1 MNIIPIVEIFLSV
14 QGEGP
19 NVGARCIFVRV
30 KNCDFSCSF
39 CDSKFTWA
47 RYNSPVV
54 NMTPDQL
61 SDKLVEMCTSTNC
74 HRVVLTGG
82 NPCIYDDL
90 DNVIFELRENNILVD
105 VETQGSLFPDWLE
118 SVDTIV
124 FSPKPPSSGM
134 EDTYDRITYF
144 LNNRL
149 RGYNSRI
156 IQAAIKVPVFNQEDI
171 EFARR
176 YAKFTN
182 EYNSS
187 NKLQL
192 KMYLSVGNS
201 DVNTT
206 ESIRYRVLVDYEKLL
221 DTINENPE
229 DFQNVFILPQ
239 LHTLIWGN
247 KQGV

>member
-1 MNIIPIVEIFLSV
+1 MDTIPIVEIFGPTV

-19 NVGARCIFVRV
+19 NAGARCIFIRV
-30 KNCDFSCSF
+30 KNCDFKCSF

-47 RYNSPVV
+47 SCTSAVE
-54 NMTPDQL
+54 NMTPQQI

-82 NPCIYDDL
+82 NPCIYDEL
-90 DNVIFELRENNILVD
+90 DNVIVDLHRNNILVD
-105 VETQGSLFPDWLE
+105 VETQGSLFPDWLQ
-118 SVDTIV
+118 SIDTIV

-134 EDTYDRITYF
+134 EDTYDRIAYF
-144 LNNRL
+144 LYTRISEL
-149 RGYNSRI
+149 NS
-156 IQAAIKVPVFNQEDI
+156 QVAIKVPVFNQEDI

-176 YAKFTN
+176 YAKLVN
-182 EYNSS
+182 KHNSEDEF
-187 NKLQL
+187 QI

-201 DVNTT
+201 DVNTD
-206 ESIRYRVLVDYEKLL
+206 ESIRDRVLADYEKLIN
-221 DTINENPE
+221 TINENPE